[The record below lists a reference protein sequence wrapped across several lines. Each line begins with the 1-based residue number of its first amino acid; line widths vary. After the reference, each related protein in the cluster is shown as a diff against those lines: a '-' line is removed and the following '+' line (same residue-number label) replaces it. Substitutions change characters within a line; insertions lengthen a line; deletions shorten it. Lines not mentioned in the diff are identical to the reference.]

1 MPPRK
6 LTREGK
12 PFRTDAARY
21 LDKSYGLKAVRAHVT
36 DAFKVRPG
44 TTLEEVLFGLRQAAN
59 LTLRYAPIR
68 GVEQLDRVAMLARYA
83 VQFDHAWK
91 QAKKDQ
97 AGLDAIAMAPLP
109 AKTAT
114 PAARKNA
121 ARRRR

>member
-12 PFRTDAARY
+12 PFRTDATRY
-21 LDKSYGLKAVRAHVT
+21 LEKKYGLKAVRAHVT
-36 DAFKVRPG
+36 DAFKVKPG

-68 GVEQLDRVAMLARYA
+68 GAEQLDRVQKLVRYA
-83 VQFDHAWK
+83 MQFDAAWK

-97 AGLDAIAMAPLP
+97 ADLDAIAMAPLP
-109 AKTAT
+109 KT
-114 PAARKNA
+114 AARKNA
-121 ARRRR
+121 ARRRRRRA